1 MNITRFSIQR
11 PVAITMII
19 MFFVILG
26 LYSFHRIGVEL
37 LPALNTPYVT
47 VSVHYSGAGT
57 EEIELQV
64 IKPLEESLSS
74 VAHLK
79 HMTSMARP
87 ENATIILEF
96 EFSANADIASIDATK
111 QVNAARRKLPDNID
125 EPVVVKRDINAS
137 PVLEIAVTS
146 NQPLS
151 DLYSKANNVFKE
163 RLQRAEG
170 VSEVTLHGGR
180 DKEITVEVDSSKL
193 RFYNLSLNQIIS
205 KVKGE
210 NILLPAGTVYNEKTQ
225 TDVRMLAQYTLPDE
239 IRTLQVTNGDGISVP
254 LKDVATISEKD
265 SRVTRYS
272 RANGSDAVSMSVY
285 KNSDASIVDTSK
297 ATNEQLNVLRAEY
310 PDYKFVVVT
319 DGSKFVDNSLR
330 NTFGNLMEG
339 LLTTGLVLY
348 LFLRGWRSTA
358 AVLIAIP
365 TSLIATFFALYIA
378 GFTFNMM
385 SLMGMALCIG
395 ILVDDSIVVLENIH
409 RHLHMGKPADQAA
422 EEGRNEIGMAAIAIT
437 LCDVV
442 VFMPIAFMSGM
453 TGQFF
458 RQFGLTIVFATL
470 FSMFVSFTLTP
481 LIASKLFK
489 NGLVKPKGMVWDFME
504 RLEQGAIRKYE
515 GILRWSL
522 CHTKR
527 VLASVL
533 VLFMLSVALV
543 PLGLIGAEYMPRTDE
558 GSFRVSV
565 ELPVGQTIEQTNTV
579 VSELETYLAT
589 IPEVVN
595 YLSSVGTPTSNNA
608 SISVRLLDRKDRN
621 RSIWDV
627 TDQARAYAA
636 GNFPSAI
643 IRISE
648 TQTSVSGV
656 SGGGGGGPS
665 TPVQIELLSADL
677 DDLVKSSYHVQ
688 KLLSEMPGIKDIRS
702 SYSEGMPE
710 IQLSVDRERLKFYN
724 LSVAQVTNDFS
735 AAIAGQ
741 KAGVYASDP
750 HNDGQD
756 TDIVVRLKGSD
767 GFKPSDI
774 RMLPIMA
781 GNHQVFLGDVATIRE
796 GTGPVML
803 RRSDKQ
809 RAISIQANI
818 TDRPLQ
824 EVLTDIKSKLTPQE
838 LGSGVSYRFTGQA
851 NSMKDTF
858 SEMLQAL
865 ALSLVL
871 VYMLLAI
878 LYESLLTPFIRMF
891 SLPLGLIGSLL
902 FLLMTNN
909 TINMYSLIGILVMD
923 GLVAKNGTLLLD
935 YTLTLMDRGVEAY
948 DAIIE
953 AGKTRLKPIV
963 MTTITM
969 VVGML
974 PTALAMSEGSE
985 ARVSMSWVLIGG
997 LITST
1002 VFTLIIIP
1010 IIFMFFHR
1018 HPIPTWPQGIKNW
1031 WKKKKSMAF
1040 INHSKSM

>member
-1 MNITRFSIQR
+1 
-11 PVAITMII
+11 MII
-19 MFFVILG
+19 MLFVVLG
-26 LYSFHRIGVEL
+26 IYSFNRIGVEL

-47 VSVHYSGAGT
+47 VSVHYAGAGT
-57 EEIELQV
+57 EEMELQV
-64 IKPLEESLSS
+64 IKPLEDSLSS

-79 HMTSMARP
+79 HMTSIARP
-87 ENATIILEF
+87 ENANIILEF
-96 EFSANADIASIDATK
+96 DFSANADIASIDATK
-111 QVNAARRKLPDNID
+111 QVNAARRKLPDNVD

-137 PVLEIAVTS
+137 PIFEIAVTS

-151 DLYSKANNVFKE
+151 DIYTKASDVFKE
-163 RLQRAEG
+163 RLQRADG
-170 VSEVTLHGGR
+170 VSEVILHGGR
-180 DKEITVEVDSSKL
+180 DKEVAVEVDSHKL

-205 KVKGE
+205 KIKGE
-210 NILLPAGTVYNEKTQ
+210 NILLPAGTTYSDKTQ
-225 TDVRMLAQYTLPDE
+225 ADVRLLAQYGTPDE
-239 IRTLQVTNGDGISVP
+239 INKLQVNNADGVAVP
-254 LKDVATISEKD
+254 LKDVATINEQD

-272 RANGSDAVSMSVY
+272 RANGSDTVSLSVY

-297 ATNEQLNVLRAEY
+297 ATTLQLDTLRAEFPEY
-310 PDYKFVVVT
+310 NFVVVT
-319 DGSKFVDNSLR
+319 DSSQFVDRSLH
-330 NTFGNLMEG
+330 NTFGTIIEG
-339 LLTTGLVLY
+339 LFTTGLVLY

-365 TSLIATFFALYIA
+365 TSLISTFFALYVA

-395 ILVDDSIVVLENIH
+395 ILVDDSVVVLENIH
-409 RHLHMGKPADQAA
+409 RHIRMGKPADIAA
-422 EEGRNEIGMAAIAIT
+422 EEGRTEIGMAAIAIT

-442 VFMPIAFMSGM
+442 VFLPIAFMAGM

-481 LIASKLFK
+481 LLASRLFK
-489 NGLVKPKGMVWDFME
+489 NGFVEPQGRVWDCMNS
-504 RLEQGAIRKYE
+504 LEQGAIRKYE
-515 GILRWSL
+515 SILRWSL
-522 CHTKR
+522 GNSKKVVAT
-527 VLASVL
+527 VL
-533 VLFMLSVALV
+533 VLFVFSVALI
-543 PLGLIGAEYMPRTDE
+543 PLGFIGSEYMPRTDE

-565 ELPVGQTIEQTNTV
+565 ELPVGQTIDQTDNVVKNLEQ
-579 VSELETYLAT
+579 YLAT

-595 YLSSVGTPTSNNA
+595 YLSSAGRPTSNTGD
-608 SISVRLLDRKDRN
+608 ISVRLLDRKDRS
-621 RSIWDV
+621 RTVWDV
-627 TDQARAYAA
+627 TDQARVYAA
-636 GNFPSAI
+636 KNIPNAI

-648 TQTSVSGV
+648 TQTSVAGV
-656 SGGGGGGPS
+656 SGGGGGPS
-665 TPVQIELLSADL
+665 APVQIELLSADM
-677 DDLVKSSYHVQ
+677 DNLVKASYQVQ
-688 KLLSEMPGIKDIRS
+688 RVLSQMTGIKDVRS

-710 IQLSVDRERLKFYN
+710 IQLSVDRDRLKFYN
-724 LSVAQVTNDFS
+724 VSVAQITTDFS
-735 AAIAGQ
+735 AAIAGE

-750 HNDGQD
+750 TNDGQD

-774 RMLPIMA
+774 RSLPIMA
-781 GNHQVFLGDVATIRE
+781 GNHHISLGDVATIKE

-803 RRSDKQ
+803 RRVDKQ

-824 EVLTDIKSKLTPQE
+824 EVLNEIKTKITPSD
-838 LGSGVSYRFTGQA
+838 LGPGVSYRFTGQA
-851 NSMKDTF
+851 DSMKKTF
-858 SEMLQAL
+858 SEMYQAL
-865 ALSLVL
+865 GLSLVL

-902 FLLMTNN
+902 FLLMTHN
-909 TINMYSLIGILVMD
+909 TINLYSLVGILVMD

-935 YTLTLMDRGVEAY
+935 YTLTLMDRGEDAF

-953 AGKTRLKPIV
+953 AGKVRLKPIV

-974 PTALAMSEGSE
+974 PTALAMTEGAE
-985 ARVSMSWVLIGG
+985 TRVSMAWVLIGG
-997 LITST
+997 LLSST

-1018 HPIPTWPQGIKNW
+1018 HPMKDWARYIISWFKR
-1031 WKKKKSMAF
+1031 KSSNVPN
-1040 INHSKSM
+1040 I